1 MGAVTNDYTVRAAR
15 WDAERESMRAV
26 RREVFI
32 VEQRVPEE
40 EEWDAMD
47 ALCLHALALD
57 AKGVPMG
64 TGRLAPDGKIG
75 RMAVLKPWRGA
86 GVGAALLRFLVDA
99 ARQRGLRG
107 CHMNAQSYAVP
118 FYTRYGFE
126 VEGDEF
132 LEAGIPHRVMRMR
145 F

>member
-1 MGAVTNDYTVRAAR
+1 
-15 WDAERESMRAV
+15 MRAV

-32 VEQRVPEE
+32 VEQRVSEE
-40 EEWDAMD
+40 EEWDALD

-57 AKGVPMG
+57 AAGAPIG
-64 TGRLAPDGKIG
+64 TGRLATDGKIG

-86 GVGAALLRFLVDA
+86 GVGTALLRFLVDA
-99 ARQRGLRG
+99 ARQRGLQA

-118 FYTRYGFE
+118 FYARYGFE

-132 LEAGIPHRVMRMR
+132 MEAGILHRVMRMR

>member
-1 MGAVTNDYTVRAAR
+1 MGGMTGSYTVRAAR
-15 WDAERESMRAV
+15 WDTERESMQAV

-32 VEQRVPEE
+32 VEQRVPEG
-40 EEWDAMD
+40 EEWDELD

-57 AKGVPMG
+57 AAGSPIG

-75 RMAVLKPWRGA
+75 RMAVLKPWRGS

-99 ARQRGLRG
+99 ARRRGLTG

-126 VEGDEF
+126 VEGGEF
-132 LEAGIPHRVMRMR
+132 MEAGIPHRVMRMR

>member
-1 MGAVTNDYTVRAAR
+1 
-15 WDAERESMRAV
+15 MRAL

-32 VEQRVPEE
+32 IEQRVPEQ
-40 EEWDAMD
+40 EEWDEMD

-57 AKGVPMG
+57 TAGMPIG

-75 RMAVLKPWRGA
+75 RMAVLKPWRGN

-99 ARQRGLRG
+99 ARQRGLQG

-118 FYTRYGFE
+118 FYARYGFE
-126 VEGDEF
+126 IEGDEF
-132 LEAGIPHRVMRMR
+132 MEAGIPHRVMRMR